1 MSEEEIKTMVEKYF
15 ELVNN
20 DSFDDFFA
28 LFAYDAQLS
37 APFGFKGNSVEE
49 IKPFYQDI
57 PNKYKEHTDTPE
69 RILIDGNRAAVFI
82 DFKGVTKKG
91 DAVAFKAS
99 DWFEFENGKIK
110 SLNIFFDSFTF
121 HRKVINPETK

>member
-1 MSEEEIKTMVEKYF
+1 MSEEEIKVMVEKYF
-15 ELVNN
+15 ELVNS
-20 DSFDDFFA
+20 DSFDDFFS
-28 LFAYDAQLS
+28 LFAHDAQLS

-69 RILIDGNRAAVFI
+69 QILIEGDRAAVFI

-110 SLNIFFDSFTF
+110 SLDIFFDSFTF
-121 HRKVINPETK
+121 HRKVIKPK

>member
-1 MSEEEIKTMVEKYF
+1 VSEEEIKTMVEKYF
-15 ELVNN
+15 ELVNS
-20 DSFDDFFA
+20 DALDDFFM
-28 LFAYDAQLS
+28 LFASDAQLS

-69 RILIDGNRAAVFI
+69 QILIEGNRAAVFI

-110 SLNIFFDSFTF
+110 SLHIFFDSFTF
-121 HRKVINPETK
+121 HRTVIEPR

>member
-15 ELVNN
+15 EFVNK
-20 DSFDDFFA
+20 DAFDDFFA
-28 LFAYDAQLS
+28 LFARDVRLR
-37 APFGFKGNSVEE
+37 APFGFKGNSVDE

-57 PNKYKEHTDTPE
+57 PKKYDEHTDTPE
-69 RILIDGNRAAVFI
+69 KILVDGNRAAVFI

-91 DAVAFKAS
+91 AAVAFKAS

-110 SLNIFFDSFTF
+110 SLHIFFDSFTF
-121 HRKVINPETK
+121 HRKVIKSQAV